1 MRIFIYQLH
10 ACAFDACVIYKMK
23 GVKENENITF
33 KEFEK
38 AIADEFR
45 SLSIK
50 TKNYYMK
57 QKEIADKDYSKSN

>member
-1 MRIFIYQLH
+1 
-10 ACAFDACVIYKMK
+10 MK

-57 QKEIADKDYSKSN
+57 

>member
-1 MRIFIYQLH
+1 MRTFIYQLH
-10 ACAFDACVIYKMK
+10 ACAFDAYVIYKMK
-23 GVKENENITF
+23 YVKENESLTF

-50 TKNYYMK
+50 TKNY
-57 QKEIADKDYSKSN
+57 

>member
-1 MRIFIYQLH
+1 MDNEDFHILVT
-10 ACAFDACVIYKMK
+10 CMCVWFDAYVMYKMK
-23 GVKENENITF
+23 HVKENESLPF

-50 TKNYYMK
+50 TKNY
-57 QKEIADKDYSKSN
+57 

>member
-1 MRIFIYQLH
+1 M
-10 ACAFDACVIYKMK
+10 YKMK
-23 GVKENENITF
+23 HVKENESLPF

-50 TKNYYMK
+50 TKNY
-57 QKEIADKDYSKSN
+57 